1 MILGVIADDFTGATD
16 VASML
21 VGAGLRTVV
30 VIGVPHTASVP
41 DADAVVVALKSRT
54 SSATQAIQDSLAAW
68 RWLKSANPKQ
78 CYFKYCSTFD
88 STPQGNIGPVAEA
101 LLAEMSADFTVVC
114 PALPVNGRTVYQ
126 GYLFVGEKLLSE
138 SGMRDHPLT
147 PMTDANIPRILQT
160 QVQGRVGLVKNE
172 AISFGAA
179 AITESLTAL
188 RTQGIR
194 FAVCDTTVT
203 EQLAF
208 IAEACAEMP
217 LVTGGS
223 GLALGLP
230 AAFARRGWVKLDAQA
245 ATLDDVAGD
254 AAVLAGSCSL
264 ATNAQVKHWLLS
276 GRPAFRILPERLAAG
291 EPVTQEVLAWTAGK
305 SSVLIYASSSPD
317 EVRNTQA
324 QYGVERAG
332 QLIEE
337 CLGQIAV
344 GLIKKGTQRIVVAG
358 GETSG
363 AVVKALNVSQL
374 RIGPTIE
381 PGVPWMQ
388 VEGSSLKIALKS
400 GNFGSDEFFSKALA

>member
-344 GLIKKGTQRIVVAG
+344 GLIKKGTQCIVVAG